1 MPEDKKKKHTN
12 KGSAGVRKSHNPL
25 SNAMTNRRKGEP
37 AGSGTRKGKATR
49 GGHRSRSFEERD
61 KVKLLRKEKNLSD
74 KINTFF
80 KSGGGSLPDAPEL
93 LDRLGAKGID
103 IEKRK
108 KDYPEVY

>member
-1 MPEDKKKKHTN
+1 MPEDKKKKV
-12 KGSAGVRKSHNPL
+12 KVRPGYNPRT
-25 SNAMTNRRKGEP
+25 NAMTNRRKGEP

-49 GGHRSRSFEERD
+49 GGQKTNLANRT
-61 KVKLLRKEKNLSD
+61 RKDQNLSD

-80 KSGGGSLPDAPEL
+80 KSGGGNLPDAPEL

-103 IEKRK
+103 IEKWK

>member
-49 GGHRSRSFEERD
+49 GGQKGIIAMNPDLAKRIERH
-61 KVKLLRKEKNLSD
+61 KTRKDQNM
-74 KINTFF
+74 
-80 KSGGGSLPDAPEL
+80 SLPDKI
-93 LDRLGAKGID
+93 RLMF
-103 IEKRK
+103 K
-108 KDYPEVY
+108 KDYDPKKDMWSKERGGE